1 MLSLLFSPVLLA
13 LALSLDGFGA
23 GITYGLRRTKIPLLS
38 VLIISLCSGLVLYI
52 SMQAG
57 ALLQQVLSPTIAS
70 MIGAV
75 ILIALGCWSFFQQ
88 IRSRPDRAACRKP
101 PPGVAG
107 SGSAVM
113 VEPIPP
119 RISTNYKQ
127 ITGQSAFGEV
137 RAIPP
142 KASTAGVTS
151 SAAGAGSQ
159 PQMAV
164 FSLEIRKLGLVI
176 QILRSPTHA
185 DMDDSGSISS
195 WEAMWLGIALSLD
208 AFGAGLGAA
217 MLGFSPLLTAGVV
230 ALFSGVF
237 LVLGMKTGF
246 RVASKGGMRL
256 ISYVPAFLLIFM
268 GIMKLL

>member
-1 MLSLLFSPVLLA
+1 MLSLIYSPVLLA
-13 LALSLDGFGA
+13 MALSLDGFGA
-23 GITYGLRRTKIPLLS
+23 GITYGLRKTKIPLLS
-38 VLIISLCSGLVLYI
+38 VVIISLCSGLVLCI

-57 ALLQQVLSPTIAS
+57 SLLQRVFSPSIAS
-70 MIGAV
+70 LIGAV
-75 ILIALGCWSFFQQ
+75 ILIALGCWSFIQQ
-88 IRSRPDRAACRKP
+88 NRSTRDRAGEA
-101 PPGVAG
+101 
-107 SGSAVM
+107 
-113 VEPIPP
+113 E
-119 RISTNYKQ
+119 Q
-127 ITGQSAFGEV
+127 IQTGAAANETV
-137 RAIPP
+137 RVQGA
-142 KASTAGVTS
+142 ASE
-151 SAAGAGSQ
+151 

-176 QILRSPTHA
+176 QILRSPTRA

-217 MLGFSPLLTAGVV
+217 MLGLSPLLTSGVV

-246 RVASKGGMRL
+246 RFASKGGMRF

>member
-1 MLSLLFSPVLLA
+1 MLSLIFSPVLLA
-13 LALSLDGFGA
+13 MALSLDGFGA
-23 GITYGLRRTKIPLLS
+23 GITYGLRKTKIPLLS
-38 VLIISLCSGLVLYI
+38 VVIISLCSGLVLCI

-57 ALLQQVLSPTIAS
+57 SLLQRVFSPSVAS
-70 MIGAV
+70 LIGAV
-75 ILIALGCWSFFQQ
+75 ILIALGCWSFIQQ
-88 IRSRPDRAACRKP
+88 NRSTRDRA
-101 PPGVAG
+101 GE
-107 SGSAVM
+107 AVLM
-113 VEPIPP
+113 
-119 RISTNYKQ
+119 Q
-127 ITGQSAFGEV
+127 TGTANETV
-137 RAIPP
+137 RVQGA
-142 KASTAGVTS
+142 ASEH
-151 SAAGAGSQ
+151 
-159 PQMAV
+159 QMAV

-176 QILRSPTHA
+176 QILKSPTRA

-217 MLGFSPLLTAGVV
+217 MLGFSPLLTSGVV

-246 RVASKGGMRL
+246 RFASKGGMRF

>member
-1 MLSLLFSPVLLA
+1 MLSLIFSPVLLA
-13 LALSLDGFGA
+13 MALSLDGFGA
-23 GITYGLRRTKIPLLS
+23 GITYGLRKTKIPLLS
-38 VLIISLCSGLVLYI
+38 VVIISLCSGLVLCI

-57 ALLQQVLSPTIAS
+57 SLLQRVFSPSVAS
-70 MIGAV
+70 LIGAV
-75 ILIALGCWSFFQQ
+75 ILIALGCWSFIQQ
-88 IRSRPDRAACRKP
+88 NRSTRERAGEA
-101 PPGVAG
+101 
-107 SGSAVM
+107 
-113 VEPIPP
+113 E
-119 RISTNYKQ
+119 Q
-127 ITGQSAFGEV
+127 IQTAANETV
-137 RAIPP
+137 RVQGA
-142 KASTAGVTS
+142 ASE
-151 SAAGAGSQ
+151 

-176 QILRSPTHA
+176 QILKSPTRA

-217 MLGFSPLLTAGVV
+217 MLGFSPLLTSGVV

-246 RVASKGGMRL
+246 RFASKGGMRF

>member
-1 MLSLLFSPVLLA
+1 MLSLIFSPVLLA
-13 LALSLDGFGA
+13 MALSLDGFGA
-23 GITYGLRRTKIPLLS
+23 GITYGLRKTKIPLLS
-38 VLIISLCSGLVLYI
+38 VVIISLCSGLVLCI

-57 ALLQQVLSPTIAS
+57 SLLQRVFSPSVAS
-70 MIGAV
+70 LIGAV
-75 ILIALGCWSFFQQ
+75 ILIALGCWSFIQQ
-88 IRSRPDRAACRKP
+88 NRSIRDRAGA
-101 PPGVAG
+101 A
-107 SGSAVM
+107 
-113 VEPIPP
+113 E
-119 RISTNYKQ
+119 Q
-127 ITGQSAFGEV
+127 IQTGANETV
-137 RAIPP
+137 RVQGA
-142 KASTAGVTS
+142 ASE
-151 SAAGAGSQ
+151 

-176 QILRSPTHA
+176 QILKSPTRA

-217 MLGFSPLLTAGVV
+217 MLGFSPLLTSGVV

-246 RVASKGGMRL
+246 RFASKGGMRF